1 MKAIIKVVFA
11 ILIALALNGC
21 TFIIKDDH
29 TAKYYGIDERRGSE
43 YLNQILDQQQQTY
56 ESAKAPLGT
65 KKP

>member
-21 TFIIKDDH
+21 TFIIKGDH
-29 TAKYYGIDERRGSE
+29 TAKYYGIGDQRGDEL
-43 YLNQILDQQQQTY
+43 LNQILDQQQQEY